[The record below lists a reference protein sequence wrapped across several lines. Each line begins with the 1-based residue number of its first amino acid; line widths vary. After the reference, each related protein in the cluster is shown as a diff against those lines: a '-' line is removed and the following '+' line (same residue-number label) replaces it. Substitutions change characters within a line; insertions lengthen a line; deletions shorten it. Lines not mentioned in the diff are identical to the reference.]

1 MGSKW
6 KSSSLNYRDR
16 INKGINVKLDTIK
29 KYGIKKEEI
38 DINKVNEK
46 VKLISINY
54 EFLFI
59 NLALY
64 QRIQI

>member
-38 DINKVNEK
+38 DINKANEK

>member
-1 MGSKW
+1 MDSKW

-38 DINKVNEK
+38 DINKANEK